1 MVTERQLRCDERPC
15 RSVFLV
21 DTTLR
26 DGEQTPGVAF
36 STADKVTIAAALAEI
51 GIGELEVGTPA
62 IGQQECT
69 AIRAVAD
76 LRLPCRLTAW
86 CRAKREDIQQAASC
100 GIDGVHI
107 SFPTSDI
114 LLHALQKDRHWVLD
128 GIEQAVCTDQAS
140 FRFRVGRGSGCFAGP
155 VAVSPTVRAAA
166 EAAGADRFRL
176 ADTVGVW
183 NPFQTWHIVRTLR
196 QEVTGIAP
204 AFHGHNDLGMAT
216 ANTLTALEAGA
227 ESVDVTIGGLGERA
241 GNAALEEVVMALR
254 ISSGID
260 CGVQTEPLTDLCRL
274 VAEAA
279 DQTIHDRKPIVGPGV
294 FTHESGIH
302 VHALCE
308 TLVRTSRSRPAKSV
322 VPAPGL

>member
-1 MVTERQLRCDERPC
+1 MGSEPMVTERQLRCDERPC

-128 GIEQAVCTDQAS
+128 GIEQAVCAARRHFDFVSVGAQDAS
-140 FRFRVGRGSGCFAGP
+140 RAQLPFLRQSAGGRGGRRRSVPTGRYRRRLEPVPDLAHRPDAPPRGDRNCAG
-155 VAVSPTVRAAA
+155 V
-166 EAAGADRFRL
+166 
-176 ADTVGVW
+176 
-183 NPFQTWHIVRTLR
+183 
-196 QEVTGIAP
+196 
-204 AFHGHNDLGMAT
+204 
-216 ANTLTALEAGA
+216 
-227 ESVDVTIGGLGERA
+227 
-241 GNAALEEVVMALR
+241 
-254 ISSGID
+254 
-260 CGVQTEPLTDLCRL
+260 
-274 VAEAA
+274 
-279 DQTIHDRKPIVGPGV
+279 
-294 FTHESGIH
+294 
-302 VHALCE
+302 
-308 TLVRTSRSRPAKSV
+308 SRSQ
-322 VPAPGL
+322 